1 MRRKEREG
9 RKKEVGAGSD
19 DEDKENEKKERRA
32 SRESPSPSEGRR
44 RRELADVFQE
54 VQVWRSVDGA
64 HDDEEEDDA
73 AQEEEDAEEVARYT
87 KRQKEHQV
95 AAADRHGRPDDWD
108 DVILRY
114 ENGSAEAD
122 VGSKEMAGGA
132 AEEHEFKAKEETEA
146 DATLVKKARAPPA
159 LGADAE
165 QEQAH
170 AYVTPSTPV

>member
-64 HDDEEEDDA
+64 HDDAEEDDA

-87 KRQKEHQV
+87 KRQKERHSASIKQLSYPILTIEV
-95 AAADRHGRPDDWD
+95 AAADRHGRPDDW

-132 AEEHEFKAKEETEA
+132 AEE
-146 DATLVKKARAPPA
+146 
-159 LGADAE
+159 
-165 QEQAH
+165 
-170 AYVTPSTPV
+170 